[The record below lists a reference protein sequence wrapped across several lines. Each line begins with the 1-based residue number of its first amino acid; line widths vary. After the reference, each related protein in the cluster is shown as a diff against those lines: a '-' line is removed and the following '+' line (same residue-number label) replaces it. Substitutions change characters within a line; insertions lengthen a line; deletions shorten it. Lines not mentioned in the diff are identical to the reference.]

1 MRNSARYC
9 RASKARTRSSLAGR
23 DASQVGDDRAQVRVG
38 HRRVPVEAHRRTHL
52 RAVLAH
58 ALGDGA
64 LDLVVAPRT
73 DADLLVRRD
82 VARHGDAKGS
92 LELLA
97 AGAERVLEVAMA
109 VDHRRVAFHAVA
121 DGGGV

>member
-1 MRNSARYC
+1 MRNPARYC
-9 RASKARTRSSLAGR
+9 RASKACARSSLAGR

-38 HRRVPVEAHRRTHL
+38 HRRVPVEARRRTHF

-82 VARHGDAKGS
+82 VARHRDAPGAFA
-92 LELLA
+92 LLA
-97 AGAERVLEVAMA
+97 ARAERVLEVA
-109 VDHRRVAFHAVA
+109 VAL
-121 DGGGV
+121 